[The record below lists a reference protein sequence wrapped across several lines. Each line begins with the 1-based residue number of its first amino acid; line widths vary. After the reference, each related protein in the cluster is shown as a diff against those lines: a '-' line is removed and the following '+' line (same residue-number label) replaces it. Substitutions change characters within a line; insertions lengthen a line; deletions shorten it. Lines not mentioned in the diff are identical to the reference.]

1 MQCCGPC
8 FKMVVLNEAVK
19 HFFTYVWLNSKQE
32 NEGGYKTQTQKQ
44 RRRVLSQ
51 IFLILSRFMFLLR
64 KFEVHGHAEFC
75 NDFNTFLAE
84 YLLWILTYHQL
95 KQRIPISK
103 YYA

>member
-1 MQCCGPC
+1 MKQSII
-8 FKMVVLNEAVK
+8 
-19 HFFTYVWLNSKQE
+19 FFTYVWLNSKQE

-95 KQRIPISK
+95 KPRIPISK